1 MSNLKC
7 ITEHVS
13 RAVYLCI
20 SLSLGIISLAMIIF
34 AIFDIWNSLH
44 DKTLLVTAL
53 LDAIGLI
60 VIGMAV
66 FDVSKFLLE
75 EEVLDIHV
83 TKTNITQRTTFLNS
97 YNKCIT
103 SVGGWH

>member
-1 MSNLKC
+1 MSNLKH
-7 ITEHVS
+7 ITEQIS

-20 SLSLGIISLAMIIF
+20 SLSLGIISLAMIIY
-34 AIFDIWNSLH
+34 AIFDIWSSLH
-44 DKTLLVTAL
+44 DKILLVTAL

-75 EEVLDIHV
+75 EEVLDVHV
-83 TKTNITQRTTFLNS
+83 TKTNITQ
-97 YNKCIT
+97 
-103 SVGGWH
+103 